1 MRTRTILS
9 TLGVLAL
16 LAGCS
21 ADVADTGAPLRQV
34 DVDAMTSQT
43 LYVVSDSALPL
54 TAADLVER
62 GVAQE
67 EAIPVRV
74 EILDTT
80 AVAWYAP
87 AGEPVVSRDTIIALW
102 QVVGRTEIANPTA
115 GTDDQPTREP
125 SYVVDLVS
133 DLDYQPDFPGDDFEQ
148 VDTTTSAE
156 AAILDFID
164 RLGSPEEIPMI
175 AELGT
180 YHPGCL

>member
-9 TLGVLAL
+9 TLGALAL

-43 LYVVSDSALPL
+43 LYIATESALPL
-54 TAADLVER
+54 TVEDLAAR
-62 GVAQE
+62 GIAE
-67 EAIPVRV
+67 DEAIPVRV
-74 EILDTT
+74 EIFETT

-115 GTDDQPTREP
+115 DPADQPVQEP
-125 SYVVDLVS
+125 AYVVDLVS
-133 DLDYQPDFPGDDFEQ
+133 DLDYQPDFPGSGVEQ
-148 VDTTTSAE
+148 VDTTSGAE
-156 AAILDFID
+156 AAILDFMD
-164 RLGSPEEIPMI
+164 RLGSPDEIPMI